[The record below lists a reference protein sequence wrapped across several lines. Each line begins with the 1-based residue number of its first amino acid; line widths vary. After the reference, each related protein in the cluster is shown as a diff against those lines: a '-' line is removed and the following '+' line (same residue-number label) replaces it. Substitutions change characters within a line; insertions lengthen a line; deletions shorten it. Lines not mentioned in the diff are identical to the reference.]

1 MSRPGA
7 DEHAPYHL
15 TYLANIP
22 EEDILPAMEAQ
33 LGRTLALLRGV
44 DERTSLVR
52 HAPYTWSVREVVGHI
67 TDTERVFGYRAL
79 HIARGDAAPI
89 PGFDEN
95 AYARVAESDRI
106 PLAKLTDEFEA
117 VRRSNLLMFRHL
129 KDEDWLR
136 RGTANNATVS
146 VRALAYMIVG
156 HERHHVAILR
166 QRLAGA
172 G

>member
-1 MSRPGA
+1 MARPAA

-15 TYLANIP
+15 TYLANVP

-33 LGRTLALLRGV
+33 LGQTLNLLRGV

-79 HIARGDAAPI
+79 HIARGDEAPL

-95 AYARVAESDRI
+95 AYARIAESDRI
-106 PLAKLTDEFEA
+106 PLAELAGEFEV

-129 KDEDWLR
+129 KAEDWLR

-166 QRLAGA
+166 QRLAA